1 MYLKKISESDA
12 VKQEKNQ
19 RRSATQILESYKN
32 VRANL
37 MFTLAG
43 KKNDKC
49 KIIMFT
55 SAEPGEGKTTTC
67 VNMAS
72 VFAETNARVLIIDA
86 DLRRPKV
93 ERYITE
99 NRSMKG
105 LSDYLGDFCELSDVI
120 MRPKGCNFDCIF
132 SGNIPPN
139 PSELLMLDKVTEMFK
154 ELSEKYDYIFV
165 DTPPVGIVSETLY
178 ITQFVTGVIIV
189 AKKQTTHLKKVK
201 DAISTLG
208 FADANILGFVL
219 NGSANSGVKRY
230 YRYYKHRGYYYK

>member
-72 VFAETNARVLIIDA
+72 VFAETNARV
-86 DLRRPKV
+86 
-93 ERYITE
+93 
-99 NRSMKG
+99 
-105 LSDYLGDFCELSDVI
+105 
-120 MRPKGCNFDCIF
+120 
-132 SGNIPPN
+132 
-139 PSELLMLDKVTEMFK
+139 
-154 ELSEKYDYIFV
+154 
-165 DTPPVGIVSETLY
+165 
-178 ITQFVTGVIIV
+178 
-189 AKKQTTHLKKVK
+189 
-201 DAISTLG
+201 
-208 FADANILGFVL
+208 
-219 NGSANSGVKRY
+219 
-230 YRYYKHRGYYYK
+230 